1 MPADYHEHSPPPAP
15 PSKVPS
21 WMLLGFII
29 GATFVFLL
37 RRDYI
42 RPVPPP
48 VALADTSGPSSTTIQ
63 AVERKPDASLA
74 TIEAVWAV
82 WGEHAIWEG
91 ETTQV
96 AMWNVDKG
104 GFSEFFEVV
113 RYGDHVYFRSLTR
126 LTRPVID
133 RGLGI
138 QCPLQF
144 TAPAPVNSRR

>member
-1 MPADYHEHSPPPAP
+1 
-15 PSKVPS
+15 
-21 WMLLGFII
+21 MLLGFVI

-48 VALADTSGPSSTTIQ
+48 PAHAAAPAPALL
-63 AVERKPDASLA
+63 AVEASERKTDAPVA

-82 WGEHAIWEG
+82 WGGHAIWEG

-96 AMWNVDKG
+96 ALWNVDKG

-113 RYGDHVYFRSLTR
+113 RYGDHVYFRTLTR

-138 QCPLQF
+138 ECPLQF
-144 TAPAPVNSRR
+144 TSPSPAKARR

>member
-1 MPADYHEHSPPPAP
+1 MPAEPQEHSPPPAP

-21 WMLLGFII
+21 WILLGFVI

-48 VALADTSGPSSTTIQ
+48 VAHAETPVPALAALQ
-63 AVERKPDASLA
+63 AVEHKPDASLA

-91 ETTQV
+91 ETAQV
-96 AMWNVDKG
+96 ALWDVDKG

-144 TAPAPVNSRR
+144 TAPAPVNPRR